1 MKKILLTCCV
11 VSALFMASCSHDST
25 FVPPAPGATIASME
39 QPIPGAKNAVYRV
52 TITADS
58 LIKDGVYDV
67 CAIYGLDTGRGGFRM
82 PKGIGAYKIVLK
94 KGPEN
99 KFEIGFQEGKDTTF
113 NEYFEVDA
121 ASGQSNVPGEGMRWT
136 ITMNYLKAYTYE

>member
-1 MKKILLTCCV
+1 MKKILLSGCV
-11 VSALFMASCSHDST
+11 VSALFIASCGHDAS
-25 FVPPAPGATIASME
+25 FVPPAPGTTIATME
-39 QPIPGAKNAVYRV
+39 QQIPGAKGGIYRV
-52 TITADS
+52 TVTADS
-58 LIKDGVYDV
+58 LVKDGVYDV

-94 KGPEN
+94 KGADN
-99 KFEIGFQEGKDTTF
+99 KFDIGFQEGKDTTF

-121 ASGQSNVPGEGMRWT
+121 ASSPSNVPGEGMRWT